1 MAGVYIHI
9 PFCRQKCHYCN
20 FFSLASSKRRDEF
33 LVSLETEMVMQ
44 HQYLENE
51 EVETI
56 YFGGGTPS
64 MLSQTE
70 LNKFFEALYSLF
82 PISPGA
88 EITLEANPDD
98 LHPPK
103 LKELASTPVNRLSIG
118 IQSFRDEDLHYL
130 NRIHTADQAL
140 TSVKDAFDAG
150 FSNLSIDLIYGV
162 PTLNDRN
169 WMNNLQIVAD
179 LNIPHL
185 SAYALTVEPKTPL
198 EGLIRRKKTAAPD
211 DEKMISQFRLLTD
224 FARSNRLVHY
234 EISNLCREPYYS
246 KHNTSYWNGTKYLG
260 LGPSAHSFNGISR
273 QWNVAS
279 LDGYIRSLSGDSIPF
294 EQEIL
299 TADQLYN
306 EFVMVSLRTI
316 WGVDPA
322 MIRQRFGEERES
334 FFLARIAPFI
344 RTGRVETRNKVCV
357 LTAEGKLLADR
368 ITSELFV

>member
-9 PFCRQKCHYCN
+9 PFCRHKCHYCN

-33 LVSLETEMVMQ
+33 MVSLEKEMVLQ

-51 EVETI
+51 PVETI

-70 LNKFFEALYSLF
+70 LNRLFEILYSRF
-82 PISPGA
+82 SISPEA

-98 LHPPK
+98 LHLAK
-103 LKELASTPVNRLSIG
+103 LRELASTPVNRLSIG
-118 IQSFRDEDLHYL
+118 IQSFRDEDLYYL

-140 TSVKDAFDAG
+140 KAVKDAFDAG
-150 FSNLSIDLIYGV
+150 FSNLSIDLIYGM
-162 PTLNDRN
+162 PTLEDHS
-169 WMNNLQIVAD
+169 WMNNLQMVAD

-224 FARSNRLVHY
+224 FAQSNRLVHY

-246 KHNTSYWNGTKYLG
+246 KHNTSYWNGAKYLG

-279 LDGYIRSLSGDSIPF
+279 LTEYIVSLSKDVIPF
-294 EQEIL
+294 ESEVL
-299 TADQLYN
+299 TIEQKYN
-306 EFVMVSLRTI
+306 EFVMLALRTI

-334 FFLARIAPFI
+334 FFLDRIAPFI
-344 RTGRVETRNKVCV
+344 KTGKIEAMNKAYV
-357 LTAEGKLLADR
+357 LTAEGRLLSDQ